1 MTFGTGRGRL
11 YDAQKAARSRYDS
24 ARDVWGDE
32 ASLKFDESVW
42 QPLDALVS
50 DALRASDQLAV
61 ELTQARQECEFE
73 PGF

>member
-11 YDAQKAARSRYDS
+11 YDAQKTARARYES
-24 ARDVWGDE
+24 ARDVWGDD
-32 ASLKFDESVW
+32 ASRAFDEAVW
-42 QPLDALVS
+42 QPLDLLVS

-61 ELTQARQECEFE
+61 ALTQARQECEFT